1 MRRPREFVAVNLCK
15 KFKIFVDIY
24 NHFIYN
30 IHIMKKDKNKFN
42 INRWREERM
51 RVYKFR
57 KECVIFM
64 LKHPITWFVL
74 IVIVAY
80 GSEALR

>member
-1 MRRPREFVAVNLCK
+1 
-15 KFKIFVDIY
+15 
-24 NHFIYN
+24 
-30 IHIMKKDKNKFN
+30 MKKGKNKFN

-74 IVIVAY
+74 MVIVAY
-80 GSEALR
+80 GSEALK